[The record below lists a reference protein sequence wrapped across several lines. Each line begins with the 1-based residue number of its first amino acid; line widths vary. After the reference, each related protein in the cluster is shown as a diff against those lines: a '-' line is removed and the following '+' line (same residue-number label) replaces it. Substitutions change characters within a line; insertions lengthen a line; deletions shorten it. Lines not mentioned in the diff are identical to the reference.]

1 VESSTCDSYLK
12 PPFYYTPP
20 QCICQNSVLLK

>member
-12 PPFYYTPP
+12 PPFYYIP